1 MNVAAALLDL
11 AQREAS
17 HRANSGPDLL
27 NLATALLGDR
37 ISSLV
42 LMGTL
47 SLFFIEQAATFGLL
61 AIIDLIVGFMVAMAK
76 ASESDSTAARR

>member
-1 MNVAAALLDL
+1 MSLSIISGGPGRFLAMNVAATLLDL

-17 HRANSGPDLL
+17 HQANSGPDLL

-47 SLFFIEQAATFGLL
+47 SLFFIEQVK
-61 AIIDLIVGFMVAMAK
+61 VG
-76 ASESDSTAARR
+76 